1 MSFPPPSVVP
11 RFVLAILNA
20 AVAEL
25 RAVAERRPGDARLES
40 AVSSID
46 AAIRSLGDPQ

>member
-1 MSFPPPSVVP
+1 MPFTPPSPVP
-11 RFVLAILNA
+11 PFVLAILNA

-25 RAVAERRPGDARLES
+25 RAVAERRPDDARLKS

-46 AAIRSLGDPQ
+46 AAIRSLGEPQ